1 MIQGGLIEQLEFPS
15 TMDSLSK
22 IEGLIEGFCEQCKVS
37 DDYYGNILIA
47 LTEGVNN
54 AITHGNQ
61 LDPNKKVN
69 LNMET
74 TSEVVEFT
82 IKDEGLGFDFN
93 SVPDP
98 TLPQNLEKLRGRG
111 VFLMRNLAD
120 EVSFEDNGTIVK
132 LKFTVVKG

>member
-22 IEGLIEGFCEQCKVS
+22 IEVFIEGFCEQCKVS

-47 LTEGVNN
+47 LSEGVNN

-61 LDPNKKVN
+61 LDPSKKVN
-69 LNMET
+69 IYMET
-74 TSEVVEFT
+74 TNKVVEFT
-82 IKDEGLGFDFN
+82 IKDEGAGFDFN

-98 TLPQNLEKLRGRG
+98 TLPQNLEKIRGRG
-111 VFLMRNLAD
+111 LFLMKNLAD
-120 EVSFEDNGTIVK
+120 EVSFEDNGTIVR
-132 LKFTVVKG
+132 LTFTVVNG

>member
-22 IEGLIEGFCEQCKVS
+22 IEGLIEGFCEHCKVS

-69 LNMET
+69 LNMQT
-74 TSEVVEFT
+74 TNEVVEFT

>member
-1 MIQGGLIEQLEFPS
+1 
-15 TMDSLSK
+15 
-22 IEGLIEGFCEQCKVS
+22 
-37 DDYYGNILIA
+37 
-47 LTEGVNN
+47 
-54 AITHGNQ
+54 
-61 LDPNKKVN
+61 
-69 LNMET
+69 MET